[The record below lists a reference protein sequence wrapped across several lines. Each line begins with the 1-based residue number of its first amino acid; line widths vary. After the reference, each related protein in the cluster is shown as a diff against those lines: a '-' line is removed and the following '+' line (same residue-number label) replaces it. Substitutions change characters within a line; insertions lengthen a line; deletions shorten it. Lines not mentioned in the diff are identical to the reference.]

1 MKLKDILAI
10 FFALVISFGLVYT
23 TNRKATGKEP
33 IPCYRVYLEGKSIG
47 LITSKDELNKYINN
61 QQQKLKEQYKVDMV
75 YIPNDI
81 DVVKDVTYD
90 SNFSTIEEI
99 YNVINEKSPF
109 TIKGYRVKID
119 RSGNKNYRGDE
130 KSEEEIAEEEKKK
143 EDIITINILDKDI
156 LEDAIKSVVLS
167 FVTDEEY
174 NAFTEGKQKEID
186 STGEVIEDIFID
198 NQITIQEMNIPTNER
213 IFTKKEDLIKYLIFG
228 DNESDKI
235 YTVQVGDD
243 VPSVAENNKM
253 SVNELLIANDEIKSE
268 TSLLYAGQKLSI
280 GILDPIFSTVVEKHV
295 VADQT
300 VKYKTTYKYDNTM
313 YQGQTKVLVAG
324 QNGIN
329 RVTEKIKIVNGEIQ
343 QAYIVSNE
351 EIKPV
356 VNRVIARGGKQS
368 PRGDGEWSW
377 PTNFPY
383 RISSGIGWRWG
394 SIHRG
399 IDIIGPGHG
408 SPIYAARD
416 GIVVESGYDGSR
428 GNHVIIQHNNG
439 YYTQYMHMAGAPYVK
454 KGQSVYNHQ
463 VIGAMGC
470 TGSCTGTH
478 LHFELWDGPVYAAGS
493 HYFDPRSFY

>member
-1 MKLKDILAI
+1 MKIKEIVAV
-10 FFALVISFGLVYT
+10 FFALIISFGIVYM
-23 TNRKATGKEP
+23 TNRPLANKEP
-33 IPCYRVYLEGKSIG
+33 ISCYRVYLEGKSIG
-47 LITSKDELNKYINN
+47 LITSKDELNDYINK
-61 QQQKLKEQYKVDMV
+61 QQEKLKNQYKVDTV

-90 SNFSTIEEI
+90 NNFSTIEEI
-99 YNVINEKSPF
+99 YNKINDVAPF

-119 RSGNKNYRGDE
+119 QTNNNNYRGDE
-130 KSEEEIAEEEKKK
+130 QVIEEKDKK
-143 EDIITINILDKDI
+143 KIVNINILDKKI
-156 LEDAIKSVVLS
+156 LEDAMKRVVLS

-174 NAFTEGKQKEID
+174 KAFNEGSQKEIE

-198 NQITIQEMNIPTNER
+198 NAITIQEMNIPTNEK
-213 IFTKKEDLIKYLIFG
+213 IYTTEDELIKYLIFG
-228 DNESDKI
+228 ENESDKT
-235 YTVQVGDD
+235 YTVKVGDE
-243 VPSVAENNKM
+243 VPDVAEKNKM
-253 SVNELLIANDEIKSE
+253 SVNELLIANDDIK
-268 TSLLYAGQKLSI
+268 TSNQLLYAGQVLSI
-280 GILDPIFSTVVEKHV
+280 GILDPVFSTVVEKHV

-313 YQGQTKVLVAG
+313 YQGQTKVLQEG

-329 RVTEKIKIVNGEIQ
+329 RVTEKIKIVNGEVN

-351 EIKPV
+351 EIRPV
-356 VNRVIARGGKQS
+356 VNRIVARGGKQA

-377 PTNFPY
+377 PTNFPW
-383 RISSGIGWRWG
+383 RVSSGIGWRWG

-416 GIVVESGYDGSR
+416 GLVIESGYDGTR
-428 GNHVIIQHNNG
+428 GNHVIIKHDNG
-439 YYTQYMHMAGAPYVK
+439 YYTQYMHFATTPYVR
-454 KGQSVYNHQ
+454 KGQRVYNHQ

-478 LHFELWDGPVYAAGS
+478 LHFEMWDGEPYSSGARF
-493 HYFDPRSFY
+493 FDARSFY

>member
-1 MKLKDILAI
+1 MKIKEIVAV
-10 FFALVISFGLVYT
+10 FFALIISFGIVYM
-23 TNRKATGKEP
+23 TNRPLANKEP
-33 IPCYRVYLEGKSIG
+33 ISCYRVYLEGKSIG
-47 LITSKDELNKYINN
+47 LITSKDELNDYINK
-61 QQQKLKEQYKVDMV
+61 QQEKLKNQYKVDTV

-90 SNFSTIEEI
+90 NNFSTIEEI
-99 YNVINEKSPF
+99 YNKINDVAPF

-119 RSGNKNYRGDE
+119 QTNNNNYRGDE
-130 KSEEEIAEEEKKK
+130 QVIEEKDKK
-143 EDIITINILDKDI
+143 TIVNINILDKKI
-156 LEDAIKSVVLS
+156 LEDAMKRVVLS

-174 NAFTEGKQKEID
+174 KAFNEGSQKEIE

-198 NQITIQEMNIPTNER
+198 NAITIQEMNIPTNEK
-213 IFTKKEDLIKYLIFG
+213 IYTTEDELIKYLIFG
-228 DNESDKI
+228 ENESDKT
-235 YTVQVGDD
+235 YTVKVGDE
-243 VPSVAENNKM
+243 VPDVAEKNKM
-253 SVNELLIANDEIKSE
+253 SVNELLIANDDIK
-268 TSLLYAGQKLSI
+268 TSNQLLYAGQVLSI
-280 GILDPIFSTVVEKHV
+280 GILDPVLSTVVEKHV

-313 YQGQTKVLVAG
+313 YQGQTKVLQEG

-329 RVTEKIKIVNGEIQ
+329 RVTEKIKIVNGEVN

-351 EIKPV
+351 EIRPV
-356 VNRVIARGGKQS
+356 VNRIVARGGKQA

-377 PTNFPY
+377 PTNFPW
-383 RISSGIGWRWG
+383 RVSSGIGWRWG

-416 GIVVESGYDGSR
+416 GLVIESGYDGTR
-428 GNHVIIQHNNG
+428 GNHVIIKHDNG
-439 YYTQYMHMAGAPYVK
+439 YYTQYMHFATTPYVR
-454 KGQSVYNHQ
+454 KGQRVYNHQ

-478 LHFELWDGPVYAAGS
+478 LHFEMWDGEPYSGGAR
-493 HYFDPRSFY
+493 YFDARSFY

>member
-1 MKLKDILAI
+1 M
-10 FFALVISFGLVYT
+10 
-23 TNRKATGKEP
+23 TNRPITDKEP
-33 IPCYRVYLEGKSIG
+33 ISCYRVYLEGKSLG
-47 LITSKDELNKYINN
+47 LINSKDELESYINK
-61 QQQKLKEQYKVDMV
+61 QQEKLKDKYKVDTV

-81 DVVKDVTYD
+81 DVVRDVTYD
-90 SNFSTIEEI
+90 NNFSTIEEI
-99 YNVINEKSPF
+99 YNKINDVSPF

-119 RSGNKNYRGDE
+119 QTNNNNYRGDE
-130 KSEEEIAEEEKKK
+130 QIIDEKDKK
-143 EDIITINILDKDI
+143 ALASINILDKNI
-156 LEDAIKSVVLS
+156 LESAMKRVVLS

-174 NAFTEGKQKEID
+174 KAFTEGSQKEIE

-198 NQITIQEMNIPTNER
+198 NAITIQEMNIPVNEK
-213 IFTKKEDLIKYLIFG
+213 IYTTEDELIKYLIFG
-228 DNESDKI
+228 ENESDKT
-235 YTVQVGDD
+235 YTVKVGDE
-243 VPSVAENNKM
+243 VPDVAEKNKM
-253 SVNELLIANDEIKSE
+253 SVNELLIANDDIK
-268 TSLLYAGQKLSI
+268 TSNQLLYAGQVLSI
-280 GILDPIFSTVVEKHV
+280 GILDPVFSTVVEKHV

-313 YQGQTKVLVAG
+313 YQGQTKVLQEG

-329 RVTEKIKIVNGEIQ
+329 RVTEKIKIVNGEVN

-356 VNRVIARGGKQS
+356 VNRIVARGGKQA

-377 PTNFPY
+377 PTNFPW
-383 RISSGIGWRWG
+383 RVSSGIGWRWG

-416 GIVVESGYDGSR
+416 GLVIESGYDGAR
-428 GNHVIIQHNNG
+428 GNHVIIKHDNG
-439 YYTQYMHMAGAPYVK
+439 YYTQYMHFATSPYVR
-454 KGQSVYNHQ
+454 KGQRVYNHQ

-478 LHFELWDGPVYAAGS
+478 LHFEMWDGEPYSSGARF
-493 HYFDPRSFY
+493 FDARSFY

>member
-1 MKLKDILAI
+1 MKGKDIVAI
-10 FFALVISFGLVYT
+10 FFALIISFGAVYL
-23 TNRKATGKEP
+23 TNRPIADKDP
-33 IPCYRVYLEGKSIG
+33 IPCYRVYLEGKSLG
-47 LITSKDELNKYINN
+47 LITSKDELNDYINK
-61 QQQKLKEQYKVDMV
+61 QQEKLKEQYKVDPV
-75 YIPNDI
+75 FIPNDI

-90 SNFSTIEEI
+90 NNFSTIEEI
-99 YNVINEKSPF
+99 YNKINEVSPF

-119 RSGNKNYRGDE
+119 RSNTQNYRGDE
-130 KSEEEIAEEEKKK
+130 QSEEEQEKAKNK
-143 EDIITINILDKDI
+143 EDIISINILDRQ
-156 LEDAIKSVVLS
+156 LFEDAMKSVVLS

-174 NAFTEGKQKEID
+174 KAFNEGSQKEIE

-198 NQITIQEMNIPTNER
+198 NPITIQEINIPTNEK
-213 IFTKKEDLIKYLIFG
+213 IYTKKDDLIKYLIFG
-228 DNESDKI
+228 DNESDKT
-235 YTVQVGDD
+235 YVVKTGDD
-243 VPSVAENNKM
+243 VATVAENNQM
-253 SVNELLIANDEIKSE
+253 SVNELLIANDDIKTP
-268 TSLLYAGQKLSI
+268 TSLLYAGQVLSI
-280 GILDPIFSTVVEKHV
+280 GILDPVFSTVVEKHV

-313 YQGQTKVLVAG
+313 YQGQTKVLQEG

-329 RVTEKIKIVNGEIQ
+329 RVTEKIKIINGEVN

-356 VNRVIARGGKQS
+356 VNKIVARGGKQA

-394 SIHRG
+394 SMHRG
-399 IDIIGPGHG
+399 IDIIGPGSG

-416 GIVVESGYDGSR
+416 GIVIESGYDKNR
-428 GNHVIIQHNNG
+428 GNHVIIKHNNG
-439 YYTQYMHMAGAPYVK
+439 YYTQYMHMISTPYVK
-454 KGQSVYNHQ
+454 VGQSVYNHQ

-478 LHFELWDGPVYAAGS
+478 LHFEMWDGEPYQAGS
-493 HYFDPRSFY
+493 RFFDARSFY

>member
-1 MKLKDILAI
+1 MKFKNIVAI
-10 FFALVISFGLVYT
+10 FFALIISFGLVYV
-23 TNRKATGKEP
+23 TNRETANKEP

-47 LITSKDELNKYINN
+47 LITSKDELESYINT
-61 QQQKLKEQYKVDMV
+61 QQEKLKNQYKVDTV

-81 DVVKDVTYD
+81 DVVKDITYD
-90 SNFSTIEEI
+90 SSFSTIEDV
-99 YNVINEKSPF
+99 YNKINESSPF

-119 RSGNKNYRGDE
+119 ISNSKTYRGDE
-130 KSEEEIAEEEKKK
+130 EIQEEDENK
-143 EDIITINILDKDI
+143 ESIVTINILDKKI
-156 LEDAIKSVVLS
+156 FEEAMKSVVLS
-167 FVTDEEY
+167 FVTEEEY
-174 NAFTEGKQKEID
+174 KTFTEGKQKEIE

-198 NQITIQEMNIPTNER
+198 NQVTIQEMNIPTNEK
-213 IFTKKEDLIKYLIFG
+213 IYTKKDELIKYLIFG
-228 DNESDKI
+228 ENESDKQ
-235 YTVQVGDD
+235 YVVKTGDD
-243 VPSVAENNKM
+243 VASVAANNKM
-253 SVNELLIANDEIKSE
+253 SVNELLIANDDIKTE
-268 TSLLYAGQKLSI
+268 TSLLYAGQVLSI
-280 GILDPIFSTVVEKHV
+280 GILDPVFSTVVEKHV

-313 YQGQTKVLVAG
+313 YQGQTKVLQEG

-329 RVTEKIKIVNGEIQ
+329 RVTEKIKIINGEVN

-356 VNRVIARGGKQS
+356 VNKIVARGGKQA

-394 SIHRG
+394 SMHRG
-399 IDIIGPGHG
+399 IDIIGPGFG

-416 GIVVESGYDGSR
+416 GTVIESGYDKNR
-428 GNHVIIQHNNG
+428 GNHVIIDHHNG
-439 YYTQYMHMAGAPYVK
+439 YYTQYMHMISTPYVRV
-454 KGQSVYNHQ
+454 GQSVYNHQ

-478 LHFELWDGPVYAAGS
+478 LHFEMWTGEPYKAGS
-493 HYFDPRSFY
+493 QFFDPRSFY

>member
-1 MKLKDILAI
+1 MKVKDIIAVFLALI
-10 FFALVISFGLVYT
+10 ISFAIVFV
-23 TNRKATGKEP
+23 TNKEYQSKDP

-47 LITSKDELNKYINN
+47 LITSKDELDEYINR
-61 QQQKLKEQYKVDMV
+61 QQERLKEKYKVDKV

-90 SNFSTIEEI
+90 NNFVTIEDI
-99 YNVINEKSPF
+99 YETINEKAPF
-109 TIKGYRVKID
+109 TIKGYRVRID
-119 RSGNKNYRGDE
+119 RSNTTNYRGDE
-130 KSEEEIAEEEKKK
+130 KSEEELEQEKAK
-143 EDIITINILDKDI
+143 ENIININILDKQL
-156 LEDAIKSVVLS
+156 LEDAMKSVVLS

-174 NAFTEGKQKEID
+174 AAFTEGRQKEIE
-186 STGEVIEDIFID
+186 STGEVIEDIFIE
-198 NQITIQEMNIPTNER
+198 NAITIQEMNLPTNER
-213 IFTKKEDLIKYLIFG
+213 IYTTKEDLIKYLIFG
-228 DNESDKI
+228 ENESDKT
-235 YTVQVGDD
+235 YVVKVGDT
-243 VPSVAENNKM
+243 VSEVAENNKM
-253 SVNELLIANDEIKSE
+253 SVNELLIANDDIK
-268 TSLLYAGQKLSI
+268 TPTTLLYAGQVLSI
-280 GILDPIFSTVVEKHV
+280 GILDPVFSTVVEKHV

-300 VKYKTTYKYDNTM
+300 VKYKTTYKYDNSM
-313 YQGQTKVLVAG
+313 YQGQTKVLQEG

-329 RVTEKIKIVNGEIQ
+329 RVTEKIKIVNGEVN

-351 EIKPV
+351 EIRPV
-356 VNRVIARGGKQS
+356 VNRIVARGGKQS

-416 GIVVESGYDGSR
+416 GVVYKVGYDGSR
-428 GNHVIIQHNNG
+428 GNHVIIKHANG
-439 YYTQYMHMAGAPYVK
+439 YYTQYMHMSTTPYVRE
-454 KGQSVYNHQ
+454 GQSVYNHQ

-478 LHFELWDGPVYAAGS
+478 LHFEMWDGPPYASGS
-493 HYFDPRSFY
+493 HYFDARSFY

>member
-1 MKLKDILAI
+1 MKVKDIIAVFLALI
-10 FFALVISFGLVYT
+10 ISFAIVFV
-23 TNRKATGKEP
+23 TNKEYQSKDP

-47 LITSKDELNKYINN
+47 LITSKDELDEYINR
-61 QQQKLKEQYKVDMV
+61 QQERLKEKYKVDKV

-90 SNFSTIEEI
+90 NNFVTIEDI
-99 YNVINEKSPF
+99 YETINEKAPF
-109 TIKGYRVKID
+109 TIKGYRVRID
-119 RSGNKNYRGDE
+119 RSNTTNYRGDE
-130 KSEEEIAEEEKKK
+130 KSEEELEQEKAK
-143 EDIITINILDKDI
+143 ENIININILDKQL
-156 LEDAIKSVVLS
+156 LEDAMKSVVLS

-174 NAFTEGKQKEID
+174 AAFTEGRQKEIE
-186 STGEVIEDIFID
+186 STGEVIEDIFIE
-198 NQITIQEMNIPTNER
+198 NAITIQEMNLPTNER
-213 IFTKKEDLIKYLIFG
+213 IYTTKEDLIKYLIFG
-228 DNESDKI
+228 ENESDKT
-235 YTVQVGDD
+235 YVVKVGDT
-243 VPSVAENNKM
+243 VSEVAENNKM
-253 SVNELLIANDEIKSE
+253 SVNELLIANDDIK
-268 TSLLYAGQKLSI
+268 TPTTLLYAGQVLSI
-280 GILDPIFSTVVEKHV
+280 GILDPVFSTVVEKHV

-300 VKYKTTYKYDNTM
+300 VKYKTTYKYDNSM
-313 YQGQTKVLVAG
+313 YQGQTKVLQEG

-329 RVTEKIKIVNGEIQ
+329 RVTEKIKIVNGEVN

-351 EIKPV
+351 EIRPV
-356 VNRVIARGGKQS
+356 VNRIVARGGKQS

-416 GIVVESGYDGSR
+416 GVVYKAGYDGSR
-428 GNHVIIQHNNG
+428 GNHVIIKHANG
-439 YYTQYMHMAGAPYVK
+439 YYTQYMHMSTTPYVRE
-454 KGQSVYNHQ
+454 GQSVYNHQ

-478 LHFELWDGPVYAAGS
+478 LHFEMWDGPPYASGS
-493 HYFDPRSFY
+493 HYFDARSFY

>member
-1 MKLKDILAI
+1 MKIKDVLAI
-10 FFALVISFGLVYT
+10 CLAIIISFGLVYI
-23 TNRKATGKEP
+23 TNRPIANKEP

-47 LITSKDELNKYINN
+47 LITSKDELNDYINK
-61 QQQKLKEQYKVDMV
+61 QQEKLKQQYKVDTV

-90 SNFSTIEEI
+90 NSFSTIEEI
-99 YNVINEKSPF
+99 YTKINDSSPF

-119 RSGNKNYRGDE
+119 QKNNNNYRGDE
-130 KSEEEIAEEEKKK
+130 AIVEDKK
-143 EDIITINILDKDI
+143 EFVTINILDKQI
-156 LEDAIKSVVLS
+156 LEDAMKSVVLS

-174 NAFTEGKQKEID
+174 KAFLEGKQKEIE

-198 NQITIQEMNIPTNER
+198 NAITIQEMNVPANEK
-213 IFTKKEDLIKYLIFG
+213 IYTTKDELIKYLIFG
-228 DNESDKI
+228 ENESDKTYI
-235 YTVQVGDD
+235 VKTGDD
-243 VPSVAENNKM
+243 VASVAENNKM
-253 SVNELLIANDEIKSE
+253 SVNELLIANDDIKTE
-268 TSLLYAGQKLSI
+268 TSLLYAGQVLSI
-280 GILDPIFSTVVEKHV
+280 GILDPVFSTVVEKHV

-300 VKYKTTYKYDNTM
+300 VKYKTEYKYDNTM
-313 YQGQTKVLVAG
+313 YQGQTKVLQEG

-329 RVTEKIKIVNGEIQ
+329 RVTEKIKVVNGEVN

-356 VNRVIARGGKQS
+356 VNRVVARGGKQA

-377 PTNFPY
+377 PTNFPW

-394 SIHRG
+394 SMHRG
-399 IDIIGPGHG
+399 IDIIGPGSG

-416 GIVVESGYDGSR
+416 GVVIESGYDGTR
-428 GNHVIIQHNNG
+428 GNHVIIRHYNG
-439 YYTQYMHMAGAPYVK
+439 YYTQYMHMISSPYVK
-454 KGQSVYNHQ
+454 KGQTVYNHQ

-478 LHFELWDGPVYAAGS
+478 LHFEMWNGEPYKAGS
-493 HYFDPRSFY
+493 QFFDPRNFY

>member
-1 MKLKDILAI
+1 MKIKEIVAV
-10 FFALVISFGLVYT
+10 FFALIISFGIVYM
-23 TNRKATGKEP
+23 TNRPLTNKEP
-33 IPCYRVYLEGKSIG
+33 ISCYRVYLEGKSLG
-47 LITSKDELNKYINN
+47 LITSKDELNDYINK
-61 QQQKLKEQYKVDMV
+61 QQEKLKNQYKVDTV

-90 SNFSTIEEI
+90 NNFSTIEEI
-99 YNVINEKSPF
+99 YNKINDVAPF

-119 RSGNKNYRGDE
+119 QTNNNNYRGDE
-130 KSEEEIAEEEKKK
+130 QVIEEKDKK
-143 EDIITINILDKDI
+143 TIVNINILDKKI
-156 LEDAIKSVVLS
+156 LEDAMKRVVLS

-174 NAFTEGKQKEID
+174 KAFNEGSQKEIE

-198 NQITIQEMNIPTNER
+198 NAITLQEMNIPTNEK
-213 IFTKKEDLIKYLIFG
+213 IYTTEDELIKYLIFG
-228 DNESDKI
+228 ENESDKT
-235 YTVQVGDD
+235 YTVKVGDE
-243 VPSVAENNKM
+243 VPDVAEKNKM
-253 SVNELLIANDEIKSE
+253 SVNELLIANDDIK
-268 TSLLYAGQKLSI
+268 TSNQLLYAGQVLSI
-280 GILDPIFSTVVEKHV
+280 GILDPVFSTVVEKHV

-313 YQGQTKVLVAG
+313 YQGQTKVLQEG

-329 RVTEKIKIVNGEIQ
+329 RVTEKIKIVNGEVN

-351 EIKPV
+351 EIRPV
-356 VNRVIARGGKQS
+356 VNRIVARGGKQA

-377 PTNFPY
+377 PTNFPW
-383 RISSGIGWRWG
+383 RVSSGIGWRWG

-416 GIVVESGYDGSR
+416 GLVIEAGYDGTR
-428 GNHVIIQHNNG
+428 GNHVIIKHDNG
-439 YYTQYMHMAGAPYVK
+439 YYTQYMHFATTPYVR
-454 KGQSVYNHQ
+454 KGQRVYNHQ

-478 LHFELWDGPVYAAGS
+478 LHFEMWDGEPYSSGARF
-493 HYFDPRSFY
+493 FDARSFY

>member
-1 MKLKDILAI
+1 MKIKELVAV
-10 FFALVISFGLVYT
+10 FFALIISFGIVYM
-23 TNRKATGKEP
+23 TNRPLTNKEP
-33 IPCYRVYLEGKSIG
+33 ISCYRVYLEGKSLG
-47 LITSKDELNKYINN
+47 LITSKDELNDYINK
-61 QQQKLKEQYKVDMV
+61 QQEKLKNQYKVDTV

-90 SNFSTIEEI
+90 NNFSTIEEI
-99 YNVINEKSPF
+99 YNKINDVAPF

-119 RSGNKNYRGDE
+119 QTNNNNYRGDE
-130 KSEEEIAEEEKKK
+130 QVIEEKDKK
-143 EDIITINILDKDI
+143 TIVSINILDKSI
-156 LEDAIKSVVLS
+156 LESAMKRVVLS

-174 NAFTEGKQKEID
+174 KAFNEGSQKEIE

-198 NQITIQEMNIPTNER
+198 NAITIQEMNIPTNEK
-213 IFTKKEDLIKYLIFG
+213 IYTTEDELIKYLIFG
-228 DNESDKI
+228 ENESDKT
-235 YTVQVGDD
+235 YTVKVGDE
-243 VPSVAENNKM
+243 VPDVAEKNKM
-253 SVNELLIANDEIKSE
+253 SVNELLIANDDIK
-268 TSLLYAGQKLSI
+268 TSNQLLYAGQVLSI
-280 GILDPIFSTVVEKHV
+280 GILDPVFSTVVEKHV

-313 YQGQTKVLVAG
+313 YQGQTKVLQEG

-329 RVTEKIKIVNGEIQ
+329 RVTEKIKIVNGEVN

-351 EIKPV
+351 EIRPV
-356 VNRVIARGGKQS
+356 VNRIVARGGKQA

-377 PTNFPY
+377 PTNFPW
-383 RISSGIGWRWG
+383 RVSSGIGWRWG

-416 GIVVESGYDGSR
+416 GLVIESGYDGTR
-428 GNHVIIQHNNG
+428 GNHVIIKHDNG
-439 YYTQYMHMAGAPYVK
+439 YYTQYMHFASTPYVR
-454 KGQSVYNHQ
+454 KGQRVYNHQ

-478 LHFELWDGPVYAAGS
+478 LHFEMWDGEPYAAGAR
-493 HYFDPRSFY
+493 YFDARSFY

>member
-1 MKLKDILAI
+1 MKVKDIVAVFI
-10 FFALVISFGLVYT
+10 ALIVSFGLVYV
-23 TNRKATGKEP
+23 TNRTIEGKEP

-47 LITSKDELNKYINN
+47 LITSKDELNDYINK

-90 SNFSTIEEI
+90 NQFSTIEEI
-99 YNVINEKSPF
+99 YEKINNQSPF

-119 RSGNKNYRGDE
+119 QTNNNNYRGDE
-130 KSEEEIAEEEKKK
+130 KSEEELEEDKEK
-143 EDIITINILDKDI
+143 ETIITINILDKSI
-156 LEDAIKSVVLS
+156 LEEAIKSVVLS

-174 NAFTEGKQKEID
+174 KAFTENSQKEIE

-198 NQITIQEMNIPTNER
+198 NQITIQEMNIPTNEK
-213 IFTKKEDLIKYLIFG
+213 IYTTKDELIKYLIFG
-228 DNESDKI
+228 ENESDKT
-235 YTVQVGDD
+235 YVVKTGDD
-243 VPSVAENNKM
+243 VKSVAENNKM
-253 SVNELLIANDEIKSE
+253 SVNELLIANDDIKTE
-268 TSLLYAGQKLSI
+268 TTLLYAGQVLSI
-280 GILDPIFSTVVEKHV
+280 GILDPVFSTVVEKHV

-324 QNGIN
+324 QNGVN

-377 PTNFPY
+377 PTNFPW
-383 RISSGIGWRWG
+383 RVSSGIGWRWG

-428 GNHVIIQHNNG
+428 GNHVIIQHSNG
-439 YYTQYMHMAGAPYVK
+439 YYTQYMHMASTPYVK